1 LVDRGQY
8 VACESTFYRVL
19 KAENQ
24 LRHRRAERPPKP
36 RSKPRALC
44 ATAPVE
50 LFSWDIT
57 YCTPSQR
64 SPPAR
69 G

>member
-1 LVDRGQY
+1 
-8 VACESTFYRVL
+8 L

-24 LRHRRAERPPKP
+24 LRHRRAERLPKP

-44 ATAPVE
+44 ATAPAE

-57 YCTPSQR
+57 YRTPSQR